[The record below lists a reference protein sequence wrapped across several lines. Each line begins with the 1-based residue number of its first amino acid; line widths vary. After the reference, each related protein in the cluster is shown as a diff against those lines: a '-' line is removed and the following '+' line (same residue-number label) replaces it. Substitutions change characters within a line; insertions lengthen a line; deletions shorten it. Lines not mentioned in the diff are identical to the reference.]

1 MENKSFTL
9 KQLFSVVDG
18 RLSTKMEDVYE
29 ILNIVANES
38 LTTIALPIV
47 MNRLKEVKPK
57 WYIKALEDLDCIKD
71 EIGDDFETLMK
82 HLDNVKTT
90 YEVTSL

>member
-38 LTTIALPIV
+38 LTTIALPIL
-47 MNRLKEVKPK
+47 MNRLEEVKPK
-57 WYIKALEDLDCIKD
+57 WYIKDLGCIKD